1 MHKYSR
7 VFLSILVIGSMIGAL
22 FSVVSPVSGQ
32 TEPPNQVYLP
42 VILKN
47 SYSEAPAYYGVSRY
61 MNTVDPVKSYTY
73 GCQAGSVDKQLEG
86 KQDKIIILAYGQP
99 WGENGEY
106 GVWYYS
112 GTFANTT
119 VIAES
124 AKQFAYGYWVCTG
137 SDTESTIELVIGT
150 NNYARYIN
158 GICSAGSWFCNT
170 TVAYEHGK
178 RWAQMVK
185 EVSDWVVKNGLA
197 GQVSIAGGNDIEFLW
212 NTPAITKAW
221 VQGYDA
227 FDDDKYKFY
236 NFGTCDGCPYVGS
249 TWHPPVNNWSMSDAY
264 YVAWGAAPV
273 WPIPEIYLTTGKN
286 AKEWAYLSYWGT
298 NNGRSKIQ
306 FQGTLTQWQACL
318 QRGGCVV
325 YDDDG
330 NILFGSNNTP
340 EEGWSQMIKELNVW
354 PSTAQWTIRWMTDIR
369 WSP

>member
-1 MHKYSR
+1 MKTHYR
-7 VFLSILVIGSMIGAL
+7 FLLSILILVSMVGAL
-22 FSVVSPVSGQ
+22 FTSFSFASSQ
-32 TEPPNQVYLP
+32 TESPYQVYLP
-42 VILKN
+42 VLMKN
-47 SYSEAPAYYGVSRY
+47 PHTDPPAYYGVSRY
-61 MNTVDPVKSYTY
+61 MNTIDPVKSYVY
-73 GCQAGSVDKQLEG
+73 GCQAGSTDKQLAG

-99 WGENGEY
+99 WGQNGEY

-112 GTFANTT
+112 GTFASTA

-150 NNYARYIN
+150 SNFAKYDK
-158 GICSAGSWFCNT
+158 GKCTEGSWFCNT

-178 RWAQMVK
+178 RWALMVK
-185 EVSDWVVKNGLA
+185 DVSNWVVKNGIS

-221 VQGYDA
+221 IQGYDA
-227 FDDDKYKFY
+227 FDENRYKLY
-236 NFGTCDGCPYVGS
+236 NFGSCDACPYVGS
-249 TWHPPVNNWSMSDAY
+249 TWHPPANNWTMSDAY

-298 NNGRSKIQ
+298 INNRSKIQ

-325 YDDDG
+325 YDQYG
-330 NILFGSNNTP
+330 NVLYGSNNTP
-340 EEGWSQMIKELNVW
+340 EEGWLQLINEINRW
-354 PSTAQWTIRWMTDIR
+354 TSTAQSTIRWQTDIR